1 MHALEKMEGDLPLRV
16 ILSSLDKHLQLEM
29 KSNAYGA
36 GWIIPRTIYWF
47 MN

>member
-1 MHALEKMEGDLPLRV
+1 MHALGKMEGDLPLRA

-36 GWIIPRTIYWF
+36 GWIIPCTIYWL